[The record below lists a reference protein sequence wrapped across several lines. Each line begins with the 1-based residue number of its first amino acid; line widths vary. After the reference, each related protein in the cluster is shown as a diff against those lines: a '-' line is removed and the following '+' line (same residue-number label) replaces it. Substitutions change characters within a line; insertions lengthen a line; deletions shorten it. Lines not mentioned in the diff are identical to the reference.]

1 MSLLGTEQD
10 WSSNF
15 TVEQL
20 RSLALQS
27 IGSRCTVARRKEE
40 LIRHIRQ
47 EWTRR
52 LHSAEPPVTLNV
64 EIRTRLTS
72 ISNFISNLQGP
83 ESSTATGRPGDPS
96 GSQRLVR
103 PVEVLTGRGTRGN
116 SRLAA
121 RNADVALSPQMSG
134 VTHPSR
140 QLPLLTPMAVQI
152 PAVAGAPKGLVPP
165 LSNEGLHKF
174 SCWLNL
180 HGDKLHIDISY
191 FDIYRKALHTE
202 TLMNLNVLYQWC
214 ASRNPS
220 LSAQIDSMQSTHNTL
235 THVIE
240 SRTTGRSW
248 SNLHRAVAHLFLDR
262 SSGHEVPNLK
272 TYIINKG
279 GPSVVSINEEMI
291 RTTPVDGVSR
301 GGAPQRLGTAGSRF
315 KFTIEYD
322 GIRFHTGLW
331 GLAQVG
337 IEELIAIDGKPISDI
352 VNLYS
357 KWSVDESRKLAY
369 WIVQSRLNP
378 LRLRYTLRHR
388 ADDLIDR
395 EVRDQGIV
403 DPLQYISNLGQIAA
417 DAGLDLDDFR
427 YLVKTTSDPPNLS
440 RGALC
445 RLYRWLSQNPLI
457 YEANKSTTPR
467 IPYRIEDCLDP
478 RLLPPE
484 LRRYFGPVKTVE
496 NPYLLIASNNL
507 DRITRIRD
515 IQTDIQTRAEALN
528 RYDQITGPWLTD
540 MLTLTPEQLMSHHQ
554 RSSEREKARNLP
566 KLAYYCACRGLAIPD
581 HNSDIWTLNSYYRI
595 CLAACEFY
603 DAGDGLGATAPN
615 ARPYPQSLV
624 DAILTANMSGCASSP
639 DKILWCRIFG
649 MSTLVGLLSGSDI
662 ANIFIRGYI
671 LPLPIN
677 PTVYARYK
685 MYQTLTEAQKDL
697 MSRIYNKPTMTAIHF
712 SKIGSPILLESCVTD
727 FTEETIVSWAEYL
740 GMVFPLQASTIVL
753 RREYFFES
761 ISAYSHLVN
770 TSGTF
775 RENYLTGPVRELTDR
790 QILLLLGGQVVY
802 NTRTQLERLAVDM
815 LSRSPTVEQ
824 GSRHF
829 FVPFKRDPLN
839 RCTLTSLEET
849 QNREMFLVAFGT
861 ATSYVCHEI
870 AELVGYMAPSE
881 SGIYRYAILGL
892 NGKYQALTPAQ
903 AMELRLLVSG
913 LEPRMRSEVRN
924 ESQTLLRCLDCIGQA
939 LRVNNTHD
947 RTAIQ
952 QFRKFELQTRI
963 LIRQYLDRVFEL
975 GMYMRRWKGPGN
987 PYPLQEA
994 ETLRADFDPDLD
1006 LRVPVTLV
1014 WDTTKKLDSGAQRF
1028 VHSLRMVVFKDGRFT
1043 HSVSKTMSGVYK
1055 QAFTMDDEHK
1065 ICIRMA
1071 SAELIGSSYYYI
1083 DLLYNEVIQGF
1094 DPTRLA
1100 LIM

>member
-1 MSLLGTEQD
+1 MSILGTEQD

-15 TVEQL
+15 TVEEL

-52 LHSAEPPVTLNV
+52 LHSTEPPVTLNV
-64 EIRTRLTS
+64 EIRVRLTT
-72 ISNFISNLQGP
+72 ISNFISNLQRP
-83 ESSTATGRPGDPS
+83 ESSIAIRRPS
-96 GSQRLVR
+96 GPSRSQRLVR
-103 PVEVLTGRGTRGN
+103 PVEGLTTRGTGGN
-116 SRLAA
+116 QRLVA
-121 RNADVALSPQMSG
+121 RNAHVALSPQMSG
-134 VTHPSR
+134 AARSSR

-152 PAVAGAPKGLVPP
+152 PRAPTHRDSPRSGVVPAMAGAPKGLVPP

-191 FDIYRKALHTE
+191 LDMYRKALNRE

-214 ASRNPS
+214 ASQNPS
-220 LSAQIDSMQSTHNTL
+220 LSAQIESMQSTHSTI

-248 SNLHRAVAHLFLDR
+248 SNLQRAVAHLFLDLN
-262 SSGHEVPNLK
+262 SGHKVPDLK

-291 RTTPVDGVSR
+291 RT
-301 GGAPQRLGTAGSRF
+301 RF

-337 IEELIAIDGKPISDI
+337 IEELLAIDGKPISDI

-357 KWSVDESRKLAY
+357 KWSADESRKLAY

-378 LRLRYTLRHR
+378 LRLRYTLRQR
-388 ADDLIDR
+388 ADGLTDR
-395 EVRDQGIV
+395 EVRDQGIL
-403 DPLQYISNLGQIAA
+403 DPLQYISNLGQIAT
-417 DAGLDLDDFR
+417 DAGLDLEDFR
-427 YLVKTTSDPPNLS
+427 YLIRTTSDPPNLS

-457 YEANKSTTPR
+457 YEVNKSTTPL

-484 LRRYFGPVKTVE
+484 LCRYFGPVKTVE

-507 DRITRIRD
+507 DRITQIRD

-540 MLTLTPEQLMSHHQ
+540 MLRLTPEQLMSHHQ
-554 RSSEREKARNLP
+554 RSSEREKARNLA

-581 HNSDIWTLNSYYRI
+581 HDSDIWTLNSYYRI

-603 DAGDGLGATAPN
+603 DAGVGLEATAQN
-615 ARPYPQSLV
+615 ARPYPKSFV
-624 DAILTANMSGCASSP
+624 DAILTANMSACNSSS

-649 MSTLVGLLSGSDI
+649 MSTLVGLLSRSDI
-662 ANIFIRGYI
+662 ANIFIRGYVF
-671 LPLPIN
+671 PLPIN

-697 MSRIYNKPTMTAIHF
+697 MSRIYNKPTMTATDF
-712 SKIGSPILLESCVTD
+712 SKIGSPVLLESCVTD

-753 RREYFFES
+753 QREYFFES

-775 RENYLTGPVRELTDR
+775 RDNYRTGPVRELTDR

-815 LSRSPTVEQ
+815 LSRSPTIEP

-829 FVPFKRDPLN
+829 FVPFKREPLN

-849 QNREMFLVAFGT
+849 QNREMFLVAFGV

-892 NGKYQALTPAQ
+892 NGKYEALTSAQ

-924 ESQTLLRCLDCIGQA
+924 ESQLLLQCLDRIGQA
-939 LRVNNTHD
+939 LRVNNIHD

-994 ETLRADFDPDLD
+994 ETLRADFDPDVD
-1006 LRVPVTLV
+1006 LRVPVTRV

-1055 QAFTMDDEHK
+1055 QAFTMDDEQK

-1100 LIM
+1100 MIM